1 MTIEKILDL
10 AKKHSNKGIMSS
22 SAVVSLMD
30 AKHLYERGLI
40 DYAKKRAL
48 DSLKYSVGIFHQ
60 DYIKA
65 SQ

>member
-22 SAVVSLMD
+22 SAIVSLID

-40 DYAKKRAL
+40 DYSKKRAL
-48 DSLKYSVGIFHQ
+48 DSLKYSVGVFHQ